1 MRIVVF
7 QHLVCEHPGIWRDFM
22 REDGIEVA
30 TVELDAGDP
39 IPSLDDADALLVF
52 GGPMNVDEE
61 EHYPWLRRE
70 TEVIREAA
78 LGGKPILG
86 VCLGGQ
92 LLAKALGAVVTKNP
106 EPEVGLLGVDLTDD
120 GASDP
125 LFANWPRRAPV
136 VQWHSDTFA
145 LPQGAIHLA
154 SSPTCCNQA
163 FRYGERAYGLQFHP
177 EVTADM
183 VAEWGDVPEYA
194 EALRQIKT
202 RIGGDP
208 FARVTTEASALALRA
223 RSLYDNFTALI
234 AHQRDR
240 VHR

>member
-61 EHYPWLRRE
+61 AQYPWLRRE
-70 TEVIREAA
+70 TEMIREAA

-92 LLAKALGAVVTKNP
+92 LLAKALGAVVTQNP
-106 EPEVGLLGVDLTDD
+106 EPEVGLLDVDLTED

-125 LFANWPRRAPV
+125 LFAEWPRRARV

-154 SSPTCCNQA
+154 SSPTCRHQA
-163 FRYGERAYGLQFHP
+163 FRYGTRAYGLQFHP
-177 EVTADM
+177 EVTPDM
-183 VAEWGDVPEYA
+183 VLEWEAIPEYA
-194 EALRQIKT
+194 HALHRMGSGTNQ
-202 RIGGDP
+202 GP
-208 FARVTTEASALALRA
+208 FDELGANRAVLAERA
-223 RSLYDNFTALI
+223 RQLFDNFVALI
-234 AHQRDR
+234 G
-240 VHR
+240 